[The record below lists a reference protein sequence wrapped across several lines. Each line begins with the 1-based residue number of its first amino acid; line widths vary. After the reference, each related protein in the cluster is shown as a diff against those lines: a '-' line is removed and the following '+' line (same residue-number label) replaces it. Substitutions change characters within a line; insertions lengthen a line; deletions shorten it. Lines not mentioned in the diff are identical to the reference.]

1 MGRRI
6 LDPKIMS
13 KIAKKTGKKNTAI
26 NVRVSK
32 EAAKQGISSEA
43 ALIIL
48 AKRYG
53 IGTSTY
59 QRSLDAAKQGE
70 VRDTLPT
77 IFALNLRTSNIVKK
91 AASKSGPTTSKRAL
105 LKAAI
110 EYLIQ
115 DNELRDR
122 CGDIL
127 LASSKFDRP
136 INQATQV
143 LEDRIRRKAQPN
155 LVGKRLVGEPLV
167 NFAFNEDLSKTVL
180 QVNNDPED
188 QRGFTQILR
197 GLVPAFRNKT
207 HHHILNSLSREE
219 AMRVC
224 GFIDVLLRVV
234 DGSTKIR

>member
-1 MGRRI
+1 MARTRI
-6 LDPKIMS
+6 LDPKIMA
-13 KIAKKTGKKNTAI
+13 KIAKKTGKKKNAI
-26 NVRVSK
+26 SVMVSR
-32 EAAKQGISSEA
+32 EAAKQGISSQA
-43 ALIIL
+43 ALIVL

-59 QRSLDAAKQGE
+59 QRSLDTAKQGE
-70 VRDTLPT
+70 VRDALPS
-77 IFALNLRTSNIVKK
+77 IFASHIRDSNIVKK
-91 AASKSGPTTSKRAL
+91 TAGKSGTTTSKRAL

-143 LEDRIRRKAQPN
+143 LEDRIRKKSQPN
-155 LVGKRLVGEPLV
+155 LVGKKLVGEALV

-180 QVNNDPED
+180 QVNDDPED
-188 QRGFTQILR
+188 QRGFTQIMR

-207 HHHILNSLSREE
+207 HHHILTAR
-219 AMRVC
+219 
-224 GFIDVLLRVV
+224 F
-234 DGSTKIR
+234 